1 MEGEL
6 MTTLRPERP
15 TTAERYAAGDAAWH
29 KAAAEFREA
38 AERIALDDGIIE
50 MLSHARRA
58 IQVAVPFRRDDG
70 SLRTVEGFRVQH
82 SLTRGPGKGGVRYH
96 PEVSLNETKALAMGM
111 TWKCALVDIP
121 YGGAKGGI
129 RVDPRELSAMEA
141 ERMTRRYAS
150 EIMPVV
156 GPGRDILAPDIGTGE
171 REMAWILDT
180 YNAALGMTMGA
191 PVTGKPVVVGGS
203 SGRRRSTGYGVAEI
217 VKRTVERLG
226 LQPPIR
232 VVVSGYGEVGRAAAE
247 TLAAEGDAYRIVAIG
262 DVGGGPYDPDGLD
275 LHGADRYLHEGG
287 SLGELGA
294 GDRVT
299 PEELL
304 ELSCDVLIPAAVGGV
319 IDADNADRIAAR
331 AVVEGANAPTTH
343 GADAILVDRGV
354 TVVPDILANAGG
366 VIASHL
372 ESVQGAQGLTWS
384 TDETYAGVRQRLHAA
399 FEATWHFAGDEMPL
413 RQAAL
418 CLGVDRVATAHR
430 TLGLY
435 P

>member
-180 YNAALGMTMGA
+180 YNAALGMTLGA

-203 SGRRRSTGYGVAEI
+203 SGRRRATGDGVAERVQLAI
-217 VKRTVERLG
+217 RLDG
-226 LQPPIR
+226 LAPPVG
-232 VVVSGYGEVGRAAAE
+232 VVVAGFGEVGRVAAE
-247 TLAAEGDAYRIVAIG
+247 TLALDGDYFTIV
-262 DVGGGPYDPDGLD
+262 
-275 LHGADRYLHEGG
+275 
-287 SLGELGA
+287 GA
-294 GDRVT
+294 GDVSGGRHDPSGLDPAAVGRHLDEGGALVELPVGEAVT
-299 PEELL
+299 PEGLL
-304 ELSCDVLIPAAVGGV
+304 EVDCDVLIPAAVGGV
-319 IDADNADRIAAR
+319 INAANADRIAAR
-331 AVVEGANAPTTH
+331 IVVEGANGPTTFE
-343 GADAILVDRGV
+343 ADAQ
-354 TVVPDILANAGG
+354 
-366 VIASHL
+366 L
-372 ESVQGAQGLTWS
+372 EGHG
-384 TDETYAGVRQRLHAA
+384 
-399 FEATWHFAGDEMPL
+399 
-413 RQAAL
+413 
-418 CLGVDRVATAHR
+418 
-430 TLGLY
+430 
-435 P
+435 

>member
-1 MEGEL
+1 
-6 MTTLRPERP
+6 MTTLRPERT

-29 KAAAEFREA
+29 KAVAEFRTA
-38 AERIALDDGIIE
+38 AERIELADGLIE
-50 MLSHARRA
+50 MLAHARRA
-58 IQVAVPFRRDDG
+58 IAVAVPFRRDDG
-70 SLRTVEGFRVQH
+70 SLCTVEGFRVQH

-129 RVDPRELSAMEA
+129 QVDPRELSAMEA

-150 EIMPVV
+150 EIMPLI

-180 YNAALGMTMGA
+180 YNAALGMTLGA

-203 SGRRRSTGYGVAEI
+203 SGRRRSTGYGVAQI
-217 VKRTVERLG
+217 VKHTVERLG
-226 LQPPIR
+226 LRPPIR
-232 VVVSGYGEVGRAAAE
+232 VAVAGYGEVGRAAAE
-247 TLAAEGDAYRIVAIG
+247 TLDEDGDDFSIVAIG
-262 DVGGGPYDPDGLD
+262 DVGGGPYDPGGLD
-275 LHGADRYLHEGG
+275 LHAAERYLREGG
-287 SLGELGA
+287 SLAELGG

-304 ELSCDVLIPAAVGGV
+304 ELPCDVLIPAAVGGV
-319 IDADNADRIAAR
+319 ISEDNAERITAR
-331 AVVEGANAPTTH
+331 VVAEGANAPTTH
-343 GADAILVDRGV
+343 EADAILVERGV

-384 TDETYAGVRQRLHAA
+384 LDQTFAGVLDRLRTA
-399 FEATWHFAGDEMPL
+399 FDATWAFAGGEMPL
-413 RQAAL
+413 REAAL
-418 CLGVDRVATAHR
+418 CLAVDRVATAHR